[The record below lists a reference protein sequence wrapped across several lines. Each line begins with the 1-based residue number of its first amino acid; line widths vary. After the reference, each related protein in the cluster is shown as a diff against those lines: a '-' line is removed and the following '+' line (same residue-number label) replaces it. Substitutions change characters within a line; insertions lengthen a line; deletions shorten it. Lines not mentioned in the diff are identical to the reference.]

1 MIRRKTMIRSRKR
14 GTHLQLG
21 LYSSIR
27 PAIILTT
34 LQYYDKKEDDDK
46 VEEERNSVYN
56 WFSLPSTLSARYFLH
71 YQ

>member
-21 LYSSIR
+21 LYRQSHQL
-27 PAIILTT
+27 ILAT

-46 VEEERNSVYN
+46 VEEERNSPTTR
-56 WFSLPSTLSARYFLH
+56 SLPSIRSADTNYITIL
-71 YQ
+71 